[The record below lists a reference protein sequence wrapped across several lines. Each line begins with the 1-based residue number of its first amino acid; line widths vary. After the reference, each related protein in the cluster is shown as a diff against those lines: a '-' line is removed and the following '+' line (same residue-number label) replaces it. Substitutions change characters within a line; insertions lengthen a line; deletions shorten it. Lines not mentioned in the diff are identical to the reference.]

1 MKPRTAHTGTAMR
14 STGAVLAGFIVIV
27 ALSTGA
33 DALLHA
39 LNVFPP
45 WDVPM
50 TGTGL
55 FLLAFAY
62 RFVFSIAGCYL
73 AARLAPRNPMR
84 HALALGVLG
93 LVVSTA
99 GVIATIVT
107 PSLGP
112 LWYPIALVLICI
124 PCALLGGGLYRRRER
139 GVGEYA

>member
-1 MKPRTAHTGTAMR
+1 MKPRTTHSGTWMR
-14 STGAVLAGFIVIV
+14 STGAVLAGFIAIV
-27 ALSTGA
+27 VLSSGA

-39 LNVFPP
+39 LHVFPP

-50 TGTGL
+50 EGTGL

-62 RFVFSIAGCYL
+62 RAVFSTAGCYL

-99 GVIATIVT
+99 GVIATIVK
-107 PSLGP
+107 PDLGP